1 MTIPNNN
8 EQEKVVTG
16 VVFQYQIWKKKKKN
30 KPTNRVLPLLC
41 I

>member
-16 VVFQYQIWKKKKKN
+16 GLPVSDLEKKK
-30 KPTNRVLPLLC
+30 TTTH
-41 I
+41 

>member
-16 VVFQYQIWKKKKKN
+16 GLPVSDLEKKKQQ
-30 KPTNRVLPLLC
+30 PTNRVLPLLC